1 MNGRILAKLN
11 HGAEE
16 ITRITDV
23 LSFGEYNITGLELKV
38 EENASVSLD
47 IRLEQCESKLYE
59 FIDYISE
66 LLDVR
71 EIVVL

>member
-11 HGAEE
+11 HRADD

-23 LSFGEYNITGLELKV
+23 LSVGEYNITGLELKV
-38 EENASVSLD
+38 EGNSCVSLD
-47 IRLEQCESKLYE
+47 IRLEQYEDKLYD

-71 EIVVL
+71 EIVVI